1 MVTDKSVIQAI
12 VGERVEEADFKRYAI
27 PEFARIEI
35 PLRDRYALADI
46 ADDLKELALRLRS
59 LQSDHRRGT
68 VEVMGAALMEIR
80 SINRQVKQRRL
91 ASRLTT
97 ISGRSD

>member
-1 MVTDKSVIQAI
+1 MVTDKNVIEAI
-12 VGERVEEADFKRYAI
+12 VGERVDDADFQRYAI

-46 ADDLKELALRLRS
+46 ADDLKELAIRLRS

-68 VEVMGAALMEIR
+68 IEVMGAALMEIR

-91 ASRLTT
+91 ATKLTT
-97 ISGRSD
+97 ISSMPD